1 MNAFFLIFI
10 KKKNIMKKLFYLFV
24 SLLILACTPKSI
36 VDGNENMGN
45 TMLLDFNGKISMA
58 QFDSMCVADTLPKS
72 LMDWKFLGLKDY
84 ENNERVSL
92 YVYMKRNSKEEIMY
106 RAEDTMDDS
115 VKIIKR
121 LIVE

>member
-1 MNAFFLIFI
+1 
-10 KKKNIMKKLFYLFV
+10 MKKLFYLFV
-24 SLLILACTPKSI
+24 SLFILACTPKSI
-36 VDGNENMGN
+36 IDGTENMGN
-45 TMLLDFNGKISMA
+45 TMLLNFNGKLSME

-84 ENNERVSL
+84 ESNQRVSL
-92 YVYMKRNSKEEIMY
+92 FMYMKRNNKEEIMY
-106 RAEDTMDDS
+106 RAENTMDDS

>member
-1 MNAFFLIFI
+1 
-10 KKKNIMKKLFYLFV
+10 MKKLFYLFI
-24 SLLILACTPKSI
+24 SLFILACTPKSI

-45 TMLLDFNGKISMA
+45 TMLLNFNGKISMA

>member
-1 MNAFFLIFI
+1 
-10 KKKNIMKKLFYLFV
+10 MKKLFYLFV
-24 SLLILACTPKSI
+24 SLFILACTPKSI
-36 VDGNENMGN
+36 IGGTENMGN
-45 TMLLDFNGKISMA
+45 SMVIGFNGKISMS

-72 LMDWKFLGLKDY
+72 LTDWKYLGLQDY
-84 ENNERVSL
+84 ESNQRVSL
-92 YVYMKRNSKEEIMY
+92 FMYMKRNNKEEIMY

>member
-1 MNAFFLIFI
+1 
-10 KKKNIMKKLFYLFV
+10 MKKLFYLFV

-36 VDGNENMGN
+36 ADGTENMGN
-45 TMLLDFNGKISMA
+45 TMLLNFNGKLSME

-72 LMDWKFLGLKDY
+72 LADWKFLGLKDY
-84 ENNERVSL
+84 ESNQRVSL
-92 YVYMKRNSKEEIMY
+92 FMYMKRNNKEEIMY

>member
-1 MNAFFLIFI
+1 
-10 KKKNIMKKLFYLFV
+10 MKKLFYLFV

-72 LMDWKFLGLKDY
+72 LTDWKYLGLQDY
-84 ENNERVSL
+84 ESNQRVSL
-92 YVYMKRNSKEEIMY
+92 FMYMKRNNKEEIMY

>member
-1 MNAFFLIFI
+1 
-10 KKKNIMKKLFYLFV
+10 MKKLFYLFI

>member
-1 MNAFFLIFI
+1 
-10 KKKNIMKKLFYLFV
+10 MKKLFYLFI

-45 TMLLDFNGKISMA
+45 TILLDFNGKISMA

-72 LMDWKFLGLKDY
+72 LADWKFLGLKDY
-84 ENNERVSL
+84 ESNQRVSL
-92 YVYMKRNSKEEIMY
+92 FMYMKRNNKEEIMY
-106 RAEDTMDDS
+106 RAEETMDDS

>member
-1 MNAFFLIFI
+1 
-10 KKKNIMKKLFYLFV
+10 MKKLFYLFV

-45 TMLLDFNGKISMA
+45 TMLLDFNGKISMT